1 MAEFFRAQQKPLSYD
16 GWRKVTLNENK
27 LTLSSIQEWPLTTKY
42 PSNDKLPLLNNY
54 LGCSVLSC
62 SILISLTM
70 LSDIQCYS
78 NMNSYLNNKKYGN
91 TEMVICCS
99 TRNSSSNDCYTTQH
113 HFLSQLFKMLILFV
127 ASSSYKSWSKNVS
140 KILKILKPNN
150 KAVYP
155 FFKPPQ
161 TPITGLYFE
170 STHPIFEAKKSSQT
184 IVILFP
190 TNKEWITRHCY
201 F

>member
-1 MAEFFRAQQKPLSYD
+1 MKISWPCHQYKSGRSQQSILVMTSYHCSTIIAQQLLAQSYLVQSYRNFIND
-16 GWRKVTLNENK
+16 AIRHT
-27 LTLSSIQEWPLTTKY
+27 IQIWTRILTTK
-42 PSNDKLPLLNNY
+42 NTATLKWLFVVEQ
-54 LGCSVLSC
+54 G
-62 SILISLTM
+62 ILQVM
-70 LSDIQCYS
+70 
-78 NMNSYLNNKKYGN
+78 
-91 TEMVICCS
+91 MV
-99 TRNSSSNDCYTTQH
+99 TQH

-170 STHPIFEAKKSSQT
+170 STHPIFEAKKK
-184 IVILFP
+184 L
-190 TNKEWITRHCY
+190 TNKSDS
-201 F
+201 FSNK